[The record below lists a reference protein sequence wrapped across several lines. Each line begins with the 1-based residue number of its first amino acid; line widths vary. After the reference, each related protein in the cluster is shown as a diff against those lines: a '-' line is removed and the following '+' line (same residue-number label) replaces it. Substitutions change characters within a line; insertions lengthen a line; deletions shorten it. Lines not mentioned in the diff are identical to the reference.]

1 MLMSRIS
8 SDANPAIRSGAL
20 RSAAP
25 AGEAIAR
32 PMTGSIA
39 AIGAQLRQGAATAL
53 DALTHSSQPPAINTT
68 LRVAKRACDPQQTA
82 EISDRQARCR
92 VRPAVG
98 NIALL
103 HRSRFRTFTLT
114 RDNSVS
120 LGFIIDGDLL
130 GSFGMT

>member
-53 DALTHSSQPPAINTT
+53 DALTHSSQPPGIHTT

-82 EISDRQARCR
+82 EISNPQM
-92 VRPAVG
+92 RPAVG

-103 HRSRFRTFTLT
+103 HRSRLRTFTLT

-130 GSFGMT
+130 DVLA